1 MRGPRG
7 PERSNQMSDHT
18 NKQFDAEMESIR
30 SGVLS
35 MGGVVEQQLTR
46 AIAALEKEDDAQ
58 LLDAVGENE
67 AVINNLQITIDQ
79 QCAQIIAKRQPAAV
93 DLRMILTVSKI
104 VNDLERIGDEV
115 KKVAYKAAD
124 TYGNARLARVRYYDA
139 TQALANAMAMLRL
152 ALDAFARLDV
162 EAAAE
167 VIDRDTA
174 IDAAFASILRQLI
187 SYMMEDPRTITPALE
202 IVFIAKS
209 IERIGD
215 HAKNIAEAVVQV
227 VKGKDVRHASATE
240 IRAEIAQR

>member
-1 MRGPRG
+1 MT
-7 PERSNQMSDHT
+7 EHT
-18 NKQFDAEMESIR
+18 NKQFDAEMEAIR

-35 MGGVVEQQLTR
+35 MGGVVEQQLMR
-46 AIAALEKEDDAQ
+46 ATAALEKEDDAG
-58 LLDAVGENE
+58 LIDAVGADEI
-67 AVINNLQITIDQ
+67 AINRLQVAIDQ
-79 QCAQIIAKRQPAAV
+79 QCAQIIARRQPTAV

-115 KKVAYKAAD
+115 KKIARKAVE
-124 TYGNARLARVRYYDA
+124 TYGSARLAQVRIYDVA
-139 TQALANAMAMLRL
+139 KTLGTTMTMLRL

-162 EAAAE
+162 VAAAD
-167 VIDRDTA
+167 VIDRDA
-174 IDAAFASILRQLI
+174 AVDAAFASILRQLV

-227 VKGKDVRHASATE
+227 VKGKDVRHATADE
-240 IRAEIAQR
+240 IRAEIAQP

>member
-1 MRGPRG
+1 MT
-7 PERSNQMSDHT
+7 EHT

-30 SGVLS
+30 TGVLS

-46 AIAALEKEDDAQ
+46 AIAALENEDDAGII
-58 LLDAVGENE
+58 DAVGADE
-67 AVINNLQITIDQ
+67 ASINRLQVAIDQ
-79 QCAQIIAKRQPAAV
+79 QCAQIIARRQPAAV

-115 KKVAYKAAD
+115 KKIAWKAVE
-124 TYGNARLARVRYYDA
+124 TYGSVSLARVRIYDA
-139 TQALANAMAMLRL
+139 AKALGTTQAMLRL

-162 EAAAE
+162 VAAAD
-167 VIDRDTA
+167 VIDRDA
-174 IDAAFASILRQLI
+174 AVDAAFASILRQLV

-227 VKGKDVRHASATE
+227 VKGKDVRHASAEE
-240 IRAEIAQR
+240 IRAEIAQP

>member
-1 MRGPRG
+1 MT
-7 PERSNQMSDHT
+7 EHT

-35 MGGVVEQQLTR
+35 MGGVVEQQLIR
-46 AIAALEKEDDAQ
+46 ATAALEKEDDGG
-58 LLDAVGENE
+58 LIDAVGADE
-67 AVINNLQITIDQ
+67 AAINRLQVAIDE
-79 QCAQIIAKRQPAAV
+79 QCAQIIARRQPTAV

-104 VNDLERIGDEV
+104 VNDLERTGDEV
-115 KKVAYKAAD
+115 KKIAFKAVE
-124 TYGNARLARVRYYDA
+124 TWGNARLAQVRIYDA
-139 TQALANAMAMLRL
+139 AKALGTTMTMLRL

-162 EAAAE
+162 VAAAD
-167 VIDRDTA
+167 VIDRDA
-174 IDAAFASILRQLI
+174 AVDAAFASILRQLV

-227 VKGKDVRHASATE
+227 VKGKDVRHATVAE
-240 IRAEIAQR
+240 IRAEIAQP